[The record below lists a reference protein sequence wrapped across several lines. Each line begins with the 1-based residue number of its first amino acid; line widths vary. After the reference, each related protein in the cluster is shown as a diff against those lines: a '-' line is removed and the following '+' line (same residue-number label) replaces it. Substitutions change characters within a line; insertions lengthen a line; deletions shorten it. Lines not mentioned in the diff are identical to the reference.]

1 MNGVRVLGIIF
12 ESLCTV
18 EVIKD
23 PIEALSKAPDGGVLA
38 VIIGVQGPSYRPVGA
53 MMCIFPN
60 GERTGSLSSGCI
72 EADLVLHAKS
82 ALENG
87 RPKSIVYGLGSP
99 FIDIE
104 LPCGG
109 GLEILLIPNPD
120 TAILAQLTARRN
132 QRLACSVV
140 IKTKTGTFELA
151 EVQPTKR
158 DSDTFV
164 VRLLPDINFF
174 IFGKGPE
181 ASTFAAL
188 VQSTGY
194 ENLLLSP
201 DNETL
206 NAARQLNGA
215 SRHLKSPQF
224 PTDIAPDKWSAIVL
238 FFHDHEWEP
247 EILLGA
253 LRTNAFYI
261 GAQGSQRARDNRN
274 EKLRALGATKSELQ
288 RLKGPI
294 GLVPSARDSRT
305 LAVSV
310 LAEILS

>member
-1 MNGVRVLGIIF
+1 MK
-12 ESLCTV
+12 
-18 EVIKD
+18 VIKD
-23 PIEALSKAPDGGVLA
+23 PIEALSKASDGGVLA
-38 VIIGVQGPSYRPVGA
+38 VIVGVQGPSYRPVGA
-53 MMCIFPN
+53 MMCIFSN
-60 GERTGSLSSGCI
+60 GERVGTLSSGCI

-82 ALENG
+82 ALDKG
-87 RPKSIVYGLGSP
+87 QPISIVYGLGSP

-109 GLEILLIPNPD
+109 GLEILLLPNPD
-120 TAILAQLTARRN
+120 PTTLEQLCEHRN
-132 QRLACSVV
+132 RRLACSVV
-140 IKTKTGTFELA
+140 IDAKTGEIELA
-151 EVQPTKR
+151 EVQPTRR
-158 DSDTFV
+158 DGNTFSI
-164 VRLLPDINFF
+164 RLLPDINFF

-201 DNETL
+201 DKETL
-206 NAARQLNGA
+206 NAAFQLNGA

-224 PTDIAPDKWSAIVL
+224 PRDIAPDEWSAIVL

-247 EILLGA
+247 DILLGA
-253 LRTNAFYI
+253 LQTNAFYI
-261 GAQGSQRARDNRN
+261 GAQGSRRARDNRN
-274 EKLRALGATKSELQ
+274 TRLRVLGVTKSQLQ

-294 GLVPSARDSRT
+294 GLVPSARDART